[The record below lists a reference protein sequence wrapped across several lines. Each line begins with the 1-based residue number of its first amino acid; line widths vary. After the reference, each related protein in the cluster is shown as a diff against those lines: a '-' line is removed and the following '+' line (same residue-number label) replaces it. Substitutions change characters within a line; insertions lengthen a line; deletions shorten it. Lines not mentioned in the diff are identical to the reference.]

1 MDEELEQRGVTL
13 ESFFDQATETREM
26 VQTVQ
31 KTSNSNLSLLNEL
44 KERVRK
50 IEIKLFD
57 EEDKRQKEEMEA
69 KVKEQNEKSQGSGG
83 GSKEGGEDGGGT
95 KGGGGGVMGFISSFI
110 GGLVGGTVGL
120 AVQGA
125 GAIIGLGTGLIKK
138 GADLAKSLRKG
149 LSNLFGGKKNEEGG
163 EVKPKVNANSLMN
176 LKIDDE
182 DKNVRGTGAKNRGR
196 EGGNFSGDQQRN
208 ERGEYA
214 SKNKEED
221 EKFGSNKKK
230 KNIFGFN
237 QGGEVDSVPAM
248 LTPGEFVVTKD
259 AVKKVGVNTLKGLN
273 ASVGA
278 TNKPTPIITESFSDT
293 GEGDVSDFY
302 EEKSSDGTVLFRDE
316 SKMTGSAIFQS
327 SYERYENKEDG
338 ETFTETSKYSSRSLD
353 IGVPDLIE
361 HKDQLL
367 GEIHKIKGFENVTI
381 EDVIKG
387 KGKIKGLDDDIMFN
401 ILANSDAS
409 YATAAKREE
418 AAKID
423 KKARGIKEGQGF
435 STYGTNVTDIMS
447 DDIMDETSKSLR
459 GTVGYRSGQINPAS
473 IFIGSSDLVS
483 ESESTYKV
491 GGYNQGGLVGSSI
504 APIIESRTESGEMKL
519 IKDLSQSVDTNRQTL
534 MVMGEQNQVMN
545 APNQNPNPVALA
557 DTPQTTPTEL
567 QDTEAPIPFASLLR
581 QSAQRYLNL
590 GDNAMVIS

>member
-1 MDEELEQRGVTL
+1 MTINSKAYFKASIGREDPFNLNSNIIK
-13 ESFFDQATETREM
+13 ESFFDTGKGEIIDEYVETAHDGTTLFSDKKKMIGSALFES
-26 VQTVQ
+26 TYTHTP
-31 KTSNSNLSLLNEL
+31 KS
-44 KERVRK
+44 
-50 IEIKLFD
+50 IEK
-57 EEDKRQKEEMEA
+57 DK
-69 KVKEQNEKSQGSGG
+69 
-83 GSKEGGEDGGGT
+83 DGG
-95 KGGGGGVMGFISSFI
+95 
-110 GGLVGGTVGL
+110 
-120 AVQGA
+120 A
-125 GAIIGLGTGLIKK
+125 
-138 GADLAKSLRKG
+138 
-149 LSNLFGGKKNEEGG
+149 
-163 EVKPKVNANSLMN
+163 
-176 LKIDDE
+176 
-182 DKNVRGTGAKNRGR
+182 
-196 EGGNFSGDQQRN
+196 
-208 ERGEYA
+208 
-214 SKNKEED
+214 
-221 EKFGSNKKK
+221 
-230 KNIFGFN
+230 
-237 QGGEVDSVPAM
+237 
-248 LTPGEFVVTKD
+248 
-259 AVKKVGVNTLKGLN
+259 
-273 ASVGA
+273 
-278 TNKPTPIITESFSDT
+278 ESYTDT
-293 GEGDVSDFY
+293 SE
-302 EEKSSDGTVLFRDE
+302 
-316 SKMTGSAIFQS
+316 MT
-327 SYERYENKEDG
+327 
-338 ETFTETSKYSSRSLD
+338 SRSLD

-361 HKDQLL
+361 HKDQIL

-423 KKARGIKEGQGF
+423 KNARGIKEGQGF

-491 GGYNQGGLVGSSI
+491 EGYNQGGLVGSSI

-567 QDTEAPIPFASLLR
+567 QDTDAPIPFAMLLK
-581 QSAQRYLNL
+581 QNAQKYLNL
-590 GDNAMVIS
+590 GNNAMVIS